1 MGKCSSTRQ
10 HKDNKKGNEN
20 MKTIRIAILAAL
32 ITSTLQAEPTA
43 DDLFVAGLKVTMV
56 SKMDSHDCQGWQLAL
71 KRIRAAAGFARQ
83 YQQAAHETPNPQLM
97 RVARA
102 LIKLNVAEEEIAA
115 QWGCIYGLSDTS
127 DLGELHTRMKAAKR
141 YMAALE
147 EVTAAL
153 RETRLPITQTLVCNN
168 KARL

>member
-1 MGKCSSTRQ
+1 
-10 HKDNKKGNEN
+10 

-115 QWGCIYGLSDTS
+115 QYGCIYGLPDTS
-127 DLGELHTRMKAAKR
+127 DLAELHTRMEAVKR

-153 RETRLPITQTLVCNN
+153 RETRLSITQTLVCNN
-168 KARL
+168 KAAIDRSVE

>member
-1 MGKCSSTRQ
+1 VGKCSSTGQ
-10 HKDNKKGNEN
+10 QGNKKGNQN
-20 MKTIRIAILAAL
+20 MKTIMIAILAAL
-32 ITSTLQAEPTA
+32 ITSTLQAEPRA
-43 DDLFVAGLKVTMV
+43 DDLFVAGLKVALV
-56 SKMDSHDCQGWQLAL
+56 FKMDSHDCQGWQLAL
-71 KRIRAAAGFARQ
+71 KRIRAAAGFARR

-115 QWGCIYGLSDTS
+115 QWGCIYGLPDTS
-127 DLGELHTRMKAAKR
+127 DLAEVHTRMEAVKR

-153 RETRLPITQTLVCNN
+153 RETGLPITQTLVCNN
-168 KARL
+168 EAQL